1 MLVTLPCGDI
11 LEMNISQTPP
21 RSKQS
26 VMLTVRR
33 GGHIQRIVNTECSS
47 KSMATE
53 LLEWVAE
60 ELRAGIC
67 YLGTSNGKPVVIT
80 TECL

>member
-21 RSKQS
+21 RSNQN
-26 VMLTVRR
+26 VYVTVRK
-33 GGHIQRIVNTECSS
+33 GGHIQRIHNTQCRT
-47 KSMATE
+47 KTIAQD

-60 ELRAGIC
+60 ELRTGISI
-67 YLGTSNGKPVVIT
+67 LGTSNGQPVLIT
-80 TECL
+80 ESV